1 MALNVVEFLR
11 SVNPNIG
18 LVVNPDGSYRIGV
31 EDVNSD
37 EILAAV
43 VALAYAGQPYSNTD
57 TAGVDTVRRFEVATL
72 ILRDAVIKVSTNNQ
86 LFGEVDAQNFELAAG
101 GSMALSYLDLSLFYF
116 RNAAAGQNGTV
127 QILGTRV

>member
-31 EDVNSD
+31 EDVNSN

-43 VALAYAGQPYSNTD
+43 VAMAYDGQPYSNAD
-57 TAGVDTVRRFEVATL
+57 TAVADGTRRFETATL

-86 LFGEVDAQNFELAAG
+86 LFGEVGAQNFELAAG